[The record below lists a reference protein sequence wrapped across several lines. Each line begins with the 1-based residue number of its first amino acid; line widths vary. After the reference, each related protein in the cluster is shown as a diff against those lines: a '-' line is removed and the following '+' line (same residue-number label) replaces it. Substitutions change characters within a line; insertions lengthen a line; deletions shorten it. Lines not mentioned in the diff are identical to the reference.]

1 MSRSSSPFRLRAK
14 LRQWRTAIMRA
25 IGGPQSITVLA
36 LDPQEV
42 ALDPQE
48 VARRLNAVRST
59 SA

>member
-1 MSRSSSPFRLRAK
+1 MSKSSSPSRLRAK

-42 ALDPQE
+42 A
-48 VARRLNAVRST
+48 RRLNAVRST